1 MGFEHVERNNVE
13 GSLVGGRKVDFRADA
28 FIGRLHE
35 TRGAQAP
42 AVAGLE
48 AGEPELGPRGGKVV
62 AQIFRVGEEF
72 RGHHRADG
80 VRPLVG
86 RTGVAMAVAE
96 KAGDGVGRTGRER
109 AVEDVD
115 GGSFVDHGPK
125 LRFHGRESSHRRP
138 PAATCLTRTCG
149 LARAGATRQARDTPG
164 SSGRAR
170 GCPPSD
176 TVPGRPA
183 AASFFYRNLS
193 TSLRSAERL
202 SSPGSCGSG
211 EGSGFSDGV
220 GFSGLAVV
228 EDRGGLSRSATA
240 FWNLPVSP
248 SARAAAPSETPRSMS
263 SSQSSSAFGKSCS
276 T

>member
-28 FIGRLHE
+28 FISRLHE

-72 RGHHRADG
+72 GGHHRADG

-96 KAGDGVGRTGRER
+96 KTGDGVGRTGRER

-138 PAATCLTRTCG
+138 PAASCLTRTCG

-170 GCPPSD
+170 GSPRATLCPAGLQPRALATGTCRRAYEAPSD
-176 TVPGRPA
+176 CLPREAAGRGRAPVFRKRSVSPA
-183 AASFFYRNLS
+183 L
-193 TSLRSAERL
+193 
-202 SSPGSCGSG
+202 P
-211 EGSGFSDGV
+211 
-220 GFSGLAVV
+220 
-228 EDRGGLSRSATA
+228 LSRTA
-240 FWNLPVSP
+240 
-248 SARAAAPSETPRSMS
+248 A
-263 SSQSSSAFGKSCS
+263 G
-276 T
+276 